1 MLSVFYWHDVVS
13 LIFRNIE
20 HLYLGFTQQLQSL
33 QHLVNAAVAS
43 GARWFIEPIFKSSAG
58 RMLLHSYKESSQ
70 LPEVIARKNGHEET
84 ANFLADITKR

>member
-1 MLSVFYWHDVVS
+1 MSIIS
-13 LIFRNIE
+13 RNIE

-43 GARWFIEPIFKSSAG
+43 GTQWFIEPVLKSSAG
-58 RMLLHSYKESSQ
+58 RMLLHSYNATSQ